1 MTTLFFRDWR
11 LFALAVGMLV
21 VLGAAA
27 LSTIG
32 RQEDPTITN
41 LFATI
46 VTPYPG
52 ADPAR
57 VESLVTEK
65 IEEELREIAEI
76 DEITSTSSSGVSVVQ
91 VELSEFISDTEIEQ
105 AWSEI
110 RDALVDAARTLP
122 AGVPE
127 PEFDNDRTGA
137 FTAISS
143 VTARQGREVPLS
155 ILRRSAERLQDR
167 LRRMPGTELVR
178 VYGAPSEEILV
189 RIDQQRLTSVGLT
202 AEAVSQAIAN
212 GDSKVP
218 AGQLRGTAL
227 NLLVE
232 VDGEID
238 SLARVRNIALVEG
251 RDGRILRVGDIAEVS
266 RSLAEPPSGIA
277 YADGERAILVAAK
290 MEEGLQV
297 DNWAERLRREL
308 AAFEESLPDGLSH
321 TLVFDQSGY
330 TANRLNDLIGNMA
343 IGIAIVVVVVLLTLG
358 WRGAI
363 IVGAVLPLTSLGTI
377 AVLQAAGVAIH
388 QMSVTGLIVALG
400 LLVDAAIVMVDQVRH
415 RLKEGKDREAAVAGA
430 VRRLAVPLFA
440 STVTTVL
447 AFLPMALLPGPAG
460 DFVGSIALSVIVMLI
475 VSFGLAL
482 TITPALAGWMLPR
495 HERSDGFA
503 WLQHG
508 LDLPAARRIFERSLD
523 LSLRHRWLAIL
534 AAAALPLIGFGAFPT
549 LTAQFF
555 PGVERDQFYVQLNA
569 PRLASIRETER
580 QVLAAD
586 ALLREDERVAKV
598 DWVIGESAP
607 AFYYNMMMNQD
618 GQPTFAEALVTTVS
632 TEAAEALIPDLQA
645 RFDEALPQSQVLVRD
660 LVQGPPVN
668 APVELRLFGPDL
680 SELRSLGEEIRRRM
694 VEVADITHT
703 RTSLSSGAPQLTFD
717 LSEARVR
724 LAGLEMGSVARQLDT
739 LLEGAVGGSLVE
751 GSEELPV
758 RVRVGQDTRSSLA
771 EIANMEV
778 LGPQAALRVSEGGY
792 PAVPLSALGRTLLE
806 PAETPI
812 TRRDGERVNT
822 VQGYIRLGVLPEEA
836 LQQVQDALERSP
848 VALPIGYR
856 LEVGG
861 DADARQETVNN
872 LISTL
877 GLVVTLTVATIVL
890 TFRSFRLSLVAGA
903 VSLLAVGLSLLCL
916 AIFDYPFGIQAL
928 IGVIGSIGVSIN
940 AAIII
945 MTGLQADPEA
955 ARGDPI
961 RMREVVAGSSRHI
974 LSTTI
979 TTFGGFLP
987 LILAGGGFWPP
998 FAMAIAG
1005 GVLLSS
1011 IVSFY
1016 FTPPMFSL
1024 VTGRPRPPEPRRS
1037 AEPSLEPQLQAAQ

>member
-1 MTTLFFRDWR
+1 MSTLFFRDWR

-57 VESLVTEK
+57 VEALVTEK

-76 DEITSTSSSGVSVVQ
+76 DEITSTSSSGISVVQ

-110 RDALVDAARTLP
+110 RDALSDAARELP

-137 FTAISS
+137 FTAISA
-143 VTARQGREVPLS
+143 VTAREGREVPLS
-155 ILRRSAERLQDR
+155 VQRRYAELLQDR
-167 LRRMPGTELVR
+167 LRRMSGTELVR
-178 VYGAPSEEILV
+178 IYGAPSEEVLV
-189 RIDQQRLTSVGLT
+189 QIDPRRLASVGLT
-202 AEAVSQAIAN
+202 AQAVSQAIAE

-218 AGQLRGTAL
+218 AGQVRGTDFD
-227 NLLVE
+227 LLVE
-232 VDGEID
+232 VEGEID
-238 SLARVRNIALVEG
+238 SLERVRNIALIEG

-266 RSLAEPPSGIA
+266 RSTAEPPTSIA
-277 YADGERAILVAAK
+277 YADGRRAILVAAK
-290 MEEGLQV
+290 MEEGRQV
-297 DNWAERLRREL
+297 DTWTDRVKREI
-308 AAFEESLPDGLSH
+308 AFFEESLPDGLSH
-321 TLVFDQSGY
+321 ELVFDQSGY
-330 TANRLNDLIGNMA
+330 TLTRLNDLLGNMA
-343 IGIAIVVVVVLLTLG
+343 IGVGIVVFVVLLTLG

-363 IVGAVLPLTSLGTI
+363 IVGAVLPLTSLGTVAI
-377 AVLQAAGVAIH
+377 LQSVGIPIH

-400 LLVDAAIVMVDQVRH
+400 LLVDAAIVMVDQVRR
-415 RLKEGKDREAAVAGA
+415 RLTTGQEREQAVGGA

-447 AFLPMALLPGPAG
+447 AFLPMAMLPGPAG
-460 DFVGSIALSVIVMLI
+460 DFVGSIAISVIVMLT

-482 TITPALAGWMLPR
+482 TITPALAGWMLPSQ
-495 HERSDGFA
+495 ERPGSIA

-508 LDLPAARRIFERSLD
+508 LDLPRARRLFEQSLD
-523 LSLRHRWLAIL
+523 LSLKHRGLAIL
-534 AAAALPLIGFGAFPT
+534 AAIALPLIGFGAFPT

-569 PRLASIRETER
+569 PNFASIRETER

-586 ALLREDERVAKV
+586 ALLRSDPRIAKV

-632 TEAAEALIPDLQA
+632 EEAAVAIIPELQA
-645 RFDEALPQSQVLVRD
+645 RFDSELPQSQVLVRD
-660 LVQGPPVN
+660 LVQGPPVE

-680 SELRSLGEEIRRRM
+680 GELRALGEEFRRRM
-694 VEVADITHT
+694 VRVPDVTHT

-717 LSEARVR
+717 LSEERVR
-724 LAGLEMGSVARQLDT
+724 LAGLEMGSVAQQLDDR
-739 LLEGAVGGSLVE
+739 LEGALGGSLVE

-758 RVRVGQDTRSSLA
+758 RVRVGPETRASLA

-778 LGPQAALRVSEGGY
+778 LGPRASERVSEGAY
-792 PAVPLSALGRTLLE
+792 PAVPLSALGHTVLE
-806 PAETPI
+806 PSETPI
-812 TRRDGERVNT
+812 TRRNGERINT
-822 VQGYIRLGVLPEEA
+822 VQGYIRLGVLPEEV
-836 LQQVQDALERSP
+836 LQQVLQELEQAP
-848 VALPIGYR
+848 IALPPGYR
-856 LEVGG
+856 LELGG
-861 DADARQETVNN
+861 DADARDDTINN
-872 LISTL
+872 LVSTL
-877 GLVVTLTVATIVL
+877 GLVVVLTVATIVL
-890 TFRSFRLSLVAGA
+890 TFRSFRLSLIAGA
-903 VSLLAVGLSLLCL
+903 VSFLAVGLSLLSL

-945 MTGLQADPEA
+945 MTGLQQDPEA
-955 ARGDPI
+955 ARGDPVK
-961 RMREVVAGSSRHI
+961 MREVVAGSSRHI

-987 LILAGGGFWPP
+987 LIIAGGGFWPP
-998 FAMAIAG
+998 FAMSIAG

-1011 IVSFY
+1011 IISFY

-1024 VTGRPRPPEPRRS
+1024 VVGRPRPPEPQRG
-1037 AEPSLEPQLQAAQ
+1037 AEPDLEPQLQAAQ